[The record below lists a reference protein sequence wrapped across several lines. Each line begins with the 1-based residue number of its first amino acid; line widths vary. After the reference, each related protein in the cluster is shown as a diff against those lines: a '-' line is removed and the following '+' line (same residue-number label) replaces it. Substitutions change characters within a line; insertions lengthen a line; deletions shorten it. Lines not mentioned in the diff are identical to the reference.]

1 MDRGKINPCE
11 TDQNQ
16 IRRGSQG
23 TLSLI
28 LQKSG
33 GKNTGPRRGDF
44 QNAAWL
50 LVCYTAL
57 FSVVTQCSFPKSGGE
72 ERFVTTLKTAV

>member
-16 IRRGSQG
+16 IRRGAQG

-33 GKNTGPRRGDF
+33 GKNAGPRRGDF

-50 LVCYTAL
+50 LTKGKLRA
-57 FSVVTQCSFPKSGGE
+57 KNN
-72 ERFVTTLKTAV
+72 

>member
-16 IRRGSQG
+16 IRRGAQG

-50 LVCYTAL
+50 LTKGKLEA
-57 FSVVTQCSFPKSGGE
+57 KSN
-72 ERFVTTLKTAV
+72 